1 MVRTRLLQHAVKC
14 VGGTRVL
21 LPSCRA
27 IHASRAPQSDS
38 EHSFKEK
45 AFDASSASVTEKKI
59 VKTKK
64 KYSDLPKV
72 HILPDGTP
80 AKPLESWYSGEDDQL
95 RSGRVMKHA
104 ILQGSTDVSSI
115 QDGQL
120 QDKND
125 GETHGVTLKPFPD
138 KISPPKRTRRSK
150 AAATEEPETVV
161 PKKRRNSRKDQSI
174 DIAAKPKRTRKTKA
188 SKGSQV
194 VDDEGAAM
202 DIEDS
207 IEGDSN
213 PRNGLAR
220 GILENLAK
228 FPHCLLLTR
237 SYFDQ
242 AVEVASLLNIKLASR
257 KWDGQRIHMCGF
269 PLANVDKHLKVMV
282 QQHKRFVA
290 MCEEFPRYN
299 SSGAREFERRVVRVI
314 TPGTLI
320 DESFLNQYENNYLL
334 AISAPPGKDI
344 VKETSLGLAWI
355 DVSTG
360 EFYSKISTNE
370 SLRDEI
376 ARIGPQ
382 EIVLHQD
389 LETDKLHPIFE
400 ALNEDRVVTSYI
412 FPWQNPE
419 VMQGKNTSLSRD
431 TISTTDKT
439 SVADE
444 VIALQSSL
452 SDAPIYTAEETS
464 AIDLLTTYLQT
475 NLLEHMPPLLLP
487 NREDS
492 GGRMQIDSHTI
503 KALEIKESMREGGA
517 KGSLL
522 SVIKRAFNSTFD
534 FIAQFVIIGS
544 PSTSIHEINAR
555 QSLVAFFCTRPHF
568 RADLLALLKK
578 SEDAGR
584 VVQKFLLGRGDANDL
599 LALTTSIRLWADIQ
613 RRVSHEREME
623 IQERPN
629 FNPDE
634 WSSLD
639 ILMSRMVQLET
650 FSERIGKALNQ
661 SEGQQPSSAE
671 LDGFFAPET
680 DLMSHF
686 RADWRFGRSKFG
698 ISINPD
704 FSTKLRDIHQTLRTL
719 LHEKQRLEEK
729 FQMTYDAPSLTLRS
743 SPGQGMHIH
752 LARAKRDQSKLD
764 ADPKFVS
771 ISENN
776 TTKSYF
782 NQEWSLLGSRI
793 LETSIALSLVEK
805 EAFETLRTEVSSHAS
820 GLRRNA
826 RVVDELDVTLAFA
839 NLAVDMKFVRPV
851 LQDDASYHVANG
863 RHPTVELGLL
873 TSGRVFMA
881 NSVNMTSQSR
891 LHVITGPNMAGKS
904 TLLRQTALIA
914 ILAQTGSYVPAD
926 SASLGIVDKL
936 FSRVGAKDDLF
947 HDRSTFMVEMLE
959 TAEILRRAT
968 PKSLVIMDEVGRGT
982 TVKDGL
988 AIAFSTIHHLTTV
1001 NQCRTLFATHFH
1013 ELADMLGYT
1022 SNGKAQGVF
1031 ESVSFYCTDVDETE
1045 DGHFAYS
1052 YRIREG
1058 VNRDSHGL
1066 KVARL
1071 AGMPSSVVSIAQ
1083 NVLNGLRDRPHEGL
1097 DPEELS
1103 SLGQS
1108 VTSSDR

>member
-1 MVRTRLLQHAVKC
+1 MEIGK
-14 VGGTRVL
+14 
-21 LPSCRA
+21 
-27 IHASRAPQSDS
+27 APNRRQKSKTVVNYPDGEGSDP
-38 EHSFKEK
+38 
-45 AFDASSASVTEKKI
+45 I
-59 VKTKK
+59 
-64 KYSDLPKV
+64 LPK
-72 HILPDGTP
+72 
-80 AKPLESWYSGEDDQL
+80 
-95 RSGRVMKHA
+95 
-104 ILQGSTDVSSI
+104 
-115 QDGQL
+115 
-120 QDKND
+120 
-125 GETHGVTLKPFPD
+125 
-138 KISPPKRTRRSK
+138 RRRKSQ
-150 AAATEEPETVV
+150 
-161 PKKRRNSRKDQSI
+161 KDQPEDESI
-174 DIAAKPKRTRKTKA
+174 LSKDDIPRPKRTRKAISLKRARA
-188 SKGSQV
+188 SLV
-194 VDDEGAAM
+194 EDEPATN
-202 DIEDS
+202 IEEG
-207 IEGDSN
+207 IEGDAH

-228 FPHCLLLTR
+228 FPHCILLTR
-237 SYFDQ
+237 VGNFYESYFDQ
-242 AVEVASLLNIKLASR
+242 AVEVANMLNIKLASR
-257 KWDGQRIHMCGF
+257 KWDGRRIHMCGF
-269 PLANVDKHLKVMV
+269 PLAHIDKYLKIMV

-299 SSGAREFERRVVRVI
+299 STGTRELERRVTRVI

-334 AISAPPGKDI
+334 AVSTPLVNNAIKEAP
-344 VKETSLGLAWI
+344 LGLAWI

-360 EFYSKISTNE
+360 EFYSKVTTNE
-370 SLRDEI
+370 GLRDEI

-382 EIVLHQD
+382 EIVLHKN
-389 LETDKLHPIFE
+389 LKTDESHALFE
-400 ALNEDRVVTSYI
+400 ALNEERILTS
-412 FPWQNPE
+412 FTLPQQDAQPPKQEN
-419 VMQGKNTSLSRD
+419 SLSLQD
-431 TISTTDKT
+431 TTSTPDKA
-439 SVADE
+439 SVTDE
-444 VIALQSSL
+444 VITLQSPASDSL
-452 SDAPIYTAEETS
+452 VCTTEETS
-464 AIDLLTTYLQT
+464 AIDLLTTYLKN

-487 NREDS
+487 NREDN

-503 KALEIKESMREGGA
+503 KALEIKESMREGGT

-522 SVIKRAFNSTFD
+522 SVIKRTLTTSGTRLLARWLC
-534 FIAQFVIIGS
+534 S
-544 PSTSIHEINAR
+544 PSTSIPEINAR
-555 QSLVAFFCTRPHF
+555 QSLVAFFCARPHF

-599 LALTTSIRLWADIQ
+599 LALTTSIRLWADTQ
-613 RRVSHEREME
+613 RRVWHEREME
-623 IQERPN
+623 MQERTN

-634 WSSLD
+634 WASLD
-639 ILMSRMVQLET
+639 VLISRMVQLEE

-661 SEGQQPSSAE
+661 TDVQRPPDSE
-671 LDGFFAPET
+671 LDGFFAPES
-680 DLMSHF
+680 DVMSHF
-686 RADWRFGRSKFG
+686 RADWRFGRSKFYV
-698 ISINPD
+698 SINPD
-704 FSTKLRDIHQTLRTL
+704 FSESLRSVHETLRSL
-719 LHEKQRLEEK
+719 LFEKQKLEEK
-729 FQMTYDAPSLTLRS
+729 LQLTYDAPSLTLRS

-752 LARAKRDQSKLD
+752 LAKAKRDQSKLN
-764 ADPKFVS
+764 ADPKFVV

-782 NQEWSLLGSRI
+782 NQEWSLLGGRI
-793 LETSIALSLVEK
+793 LETSIALSLAEK
-805 EAFETLRTEVSSHAS
+805 EAFETLRMEVASHAS
-820 GLRRNA
+820 SLRRNA

-839 NLAVDMKFVRPV
+839 NLAVDMKFTRPIIR
-851 LQDDASYHVANG
+851 DDTSFHVVNG

-873 TSGRVFMA
+873 TSGRVFTP
-881 NSVNMTSQSR
+881 NSVDITPQSQ

-904 TLLRQTALIA
+904 TLLRQTALIV

-968 PKSLVIMDEVGRGT
+968 SRSLVIMDEVGRGT

-1013 ELADMLGYT
+1013 EIADMLGYT

-1031 ESVSFYCTDVDETE
+1031 ENVAFYCTDVDETG

-1058 VNRDSHGL
+1058 VNRDSHGI

-1071 AGMPSSVVSIAQ
+1071 AGMPNIAVSVAQ
-1083 NVLNGLRDRPHEGL
+1083 DVLNALKTKSHEGF

-1108 VTSSDR
+1108 VTNTNR